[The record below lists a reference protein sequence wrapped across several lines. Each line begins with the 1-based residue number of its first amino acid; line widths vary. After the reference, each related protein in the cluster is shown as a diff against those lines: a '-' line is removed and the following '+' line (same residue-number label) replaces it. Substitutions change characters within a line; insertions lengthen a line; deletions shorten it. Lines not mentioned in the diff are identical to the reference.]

1 MSGVAKIIAV
11 CPECGIRL
19 ELEEP
24 CENGLVLACPV
35 CNAEIEL
42 EKNSQTSGNLTDAT
56 EPSLEPE
63 TDTLPGSLEA
73 SEPEPV
79 RQERGPVP
87 ILTPLS
93 ESAMKPR
100 QSSSGVWRLLF
111 FGIMAVGGVGLS
123 AWGGYVF
130 FKMFR
135 IVVRP
140 IPAESKAS
148 APAQT
153 GSMSGTS
160 ESANPVSP
168 TAVGPVAAAPAAPD
182 KTKQI
187 AQTTKT
193 PVAVSAGAVEKSAA
207 SQPVPAA
214 KTGTGEKNGA
224 PASAGTAPP
233 PSAAATG
240 NSGAAQ
246 PVPMQKTTVGEEKK
260 PVRKTYPAVKKP
272 NSVPATPDKLLVF
285 MRNWEKILEMARK
298 GKEIRNE
305 PLIMQGNGPLWM
317 GFSDI
322 GRLVVSD
329 PSEYMQVLDNGN
341 QIDIFALTGDR
352 ERFEEGGGPVI
363 TVQVLPGNYTTD
375 RKITVSYWK
384 RAVPPNVKVPVL
396 SAVTEVIADG
406 MLYSTKVPLM
416 QMIRQLMGA
425 EASRPKVCIV
435 GNNVYVV
442 YLLTDSEA
450 LLLKVGAMT
459 IKITGCFIKQSDTN
473 SSTSSTSFP
482 QNRSR
487 YKSSYARRGASSAAS
502 ASKPASQAPVKQQDT
517 ALVFNSDVLS
527 RQASF
532 IMNAVDTLRNTSSD
546 TDFGGRSTSRS
557 SFHSR
562 SSNTRSGYQRK
573 SFENAVAESERESP
587 AWRTEKQ
594 LRDFLGLDDETIA
607 ELRQSSQMN
616 TLEDI
621 DRICNGKVQK
631 KLESYNSLKVTRE
644 IDW

>member
-35 CNAEIEL
+35 CNAEIKL
-42 EKNSQTSGNLTDAT
+42 EKISQTSGNLTDAAAT
-56 EPSLEPE
+56 EPLQEPE
-63 TDTLPGSLEA
+63 TDTLPGSLEV
-73 SEPEPV
+73 SEPETIQ
-79 RQERGPVP
+79 QERVSVPV
-87 ILTPLS
+87 LTPLS
-93 ESAMKPR
+93 EPAMKPR
-100 QSSSGVWRLLF
+100 QTSSGIWRILF
-111 FGIMAVGGVGLS
+111 FGIMAVVGVGFC

-130 FKMFR
+130 FKTFR

-140 IPAESKAS
+140 IPAESTAS
-148 APAQT
+148 APAKT
-153 GSMSGTS
+153 GSVSGTS
-160 ESANPVSP
+160 ESASPVSS
-168 TAVGPVAAAPAAPD
+168 AAPD
-182 KTKQI
+182 KTKPT

-193 PVAVSAGAVEKSAA
+193 SAAVPTAAVEKSAA
-207 SQPVPAA
+207 SQPVPVA
-214 KTGTGEKNGA
+214 KTGAVEKNGA
-224 PASAGTAPP
+224 PASAGTTPP
-233 PSAAATG
+233 PSTAAAG

-246 PVPMQKTTVGEEKK
+246 PVPMQKTTVGGETK

-285 MRNWEKILEMARK
+285 MRNWEKILDMARK

-305 PLIMQGNGPLWM
+305 PLIMQGTGPLWM

-329 PSEYMQVLDNGN
+329 PSVYMQVLDNGN

-352 ERFEEGGGPVI
+352 ERFEAGGGPVI
-363 TVQVLPGNYTTD
+363 TMQVLTGNYTTD
-375 RKITVSYWK
+375 RKITISYWK
-384 RAVPPNVKVPVL
+384 RTVPPNVKVPVL

-442 YLLTDSEA
+442 YLLSPSEA
-450 LLLKVGAMT
+450 VLLKEGAMT
-459 IKITGCFIKQSDTN
+459 IKITGCYIKQSGTN
-473 SSTSSTSFP
+473 SSATSVPSTSFP
-482 QNRSR
+482 RKKSR
-487 YKSSYARRGASSAAS
+487 YRSSYARKGASSAAS
-502 ASKPASQAPVKQQDT
+502 SSTSASQTPVKQEET
-517 ALVFNSDVLS
+517 ALVFNSDVLG
-527 RQASF
+527 RQASY
-532 IMNAVDTLRNTSSD
+532 IMGAVDTLRNTQSD
-546 TDFGGRSTSRS
+546 TDFGGRNTSRG
-557 SFHSR
+557 SFRPKNSLA
-562 SSNTRSGYQRK
+562 RSGYQRK
-573 SFENAVAESERESP
+573 SFDNVAAESERESP
-587 AWRTEKQ
+587 SWRTEKQ
-594 LRDFLGLDDETIA
+594 LRDFLGLDDEAIA
-607 ELRQSSQMN
+607 ELRQTSQMN

-631 KLESYNSLKVTRE
+631 KLESYNILKVTRE
-644 IDW
+644 INW